1 MIPFEYSHLETIQLG
16 YNEGSLLKAVITSFG
31 NNAIKLQWRIPLEH
45 SHHVLWKQQC

>member
-31 NNAIKLQWRIPLEH
+31 NNAIKLQ
-45 SHHVLWKQQC
+45 